1 MKEQT
6 VTIICP
12 LYNADKYIL
21 ELNKNIL
28 KQKKVNIAEIKYLLT
43 ESKDNTE
50 ELLKENKINYEK
62 IKKEEFSHSLTREKA
77 ALNSKGDVL
86 VFITQDI
93 IIEKD
98 NWLFELVNPIF
109 KGEAEACFSR
119 QLCTNN
125 SIEKYTREKNYP
137 NKSRIV
143 SKDDID
149 KLGLNTFFFSDASSA
164 IKKDIFIE
172 LNGYD
177 NKSLPINE
185 DMYIAHKLIQ
195 NGYKIKYC
203 AESEVIHSH
212 DFSFKEQY
220 DRYKLTGKF
229 FKQNSYLDNYGT
241 TKSGGGLAKYVLK
254 RALQEK
260 NIKVLIK
267 FVPNMAARYI
277 GMKVGKHCGKNN

>member
-12 LYNADKYIL
+12 LYNASKYIL

-50 ELLKENKINYEK
+50 KLLKENKINYEK

-77 ALNSKGDVL
+77 AFNSKGDVI

-143 SKDDID
+143 TKDDID
-149 KLGLNTFFFSDASSA
+149 KLGLNTFFFSDASAA
-164 IKKDIFIE
+164 IKKDIFVE

-177 NKSLPINE
+177 NKKLPISE
-185 DMYIAHKLIQ
+185 DMYIAYKIIQ

-212 DFSFKEQY
+212 DFTLKEQY
-220 DRYKLTGKF
+220 DRYKLTGMF
-229 FKQNSYLDNYGT
+229 FKQNSYLDKYGT

-254 RALQEK
+254 RSIQEK
-260 NIKVLIK
+260 NIKALIK